1 MYAKQ
6 PNMAENR
13 GIYSHPLEPTG
24 VLCSAQTAE
33 HAIRIDAS
41 VDR

>member
-1 MYAKQ
+1 VYAKQ

-13 GIYSHPLEPTG
+13 GIYSLPLKPTG
-24 VLCSAQTAE
+24 VLCSAQTVE
-33 HAIRIDAS
+33 YAIRIDAL